1 MYPKFRNP
9 CLNPSSGGLIRKN
22 ASELNFLSLLSKQVV
37 RPNNDCTANK
47 TNELAPA
54 HAAIPQSSRQRRI
67 RFKAWSSCSHG
78 TVNDSVVHS
87 GRFGISLARER
98 TECGTVSP
106 SAACGRKEPAQPA
119 NIDHKSRHLAAKR
132 SSEYDT
138 IGKVVGALQFVDHNQ
153 IKERWMSGSENR
165 RLREILNKR
174 EAVLL
179 PGAANALAARIIEDL
194 GFKAVYVTG
203 AGITNTFLGSPDIGL
218 ISMTELV
225 NHVSAMR
232 DAVALPLIVDADT
245 GFGNAL
251 NVARTIKALE
261 RSGANAIQIE
271 DQEFPKRCG
280 HFFGKS
286 VIDCAEMVQKI
297 HAAVDARDDADL
309 IIIART
315 DALASHGFEDA
326 IERAAAYIE
335 AGADMTFVEAP
346 KTEDEIAEIPRRL
359 RAPQLINVVSGGLTP
374 TIGLREL
381 EAFGFSMILYANA
394 ALQASIAGMQNV
406 LKHLKAHGTLE
417 GVSAQLASFDERQRL
432 VRKLRFDE
440 LEQKYS

>member
-1 MYPKFRNP
+1 
-9 CLNPSSGGLIRKN
+9 
-22 ASELNFLSLLSKQVV
+22 
-37 RPNNDCTANK
+37 
-47 TNELAPA
+47 
-54 HAAIPQSSRQRRI
+54 
-67 RFKAWSSCSHG
+67 
-78 TVNDSVVHS
+78 
-87 GRFGISLARER
+87 
-98 TECGTVSP
+98 
-106 SAACGRKEPAQPA
+106 
-119 NIDHKSRHLAAKR
+119 
-132 SSEYDT
+132 
-138 IGKVVGALQFVDHNQ
+138 
-153 IKERWMSGSENR
+153 MSGSENR
-165 RLREILNKR
+165 HLREILNKR

-261 RSGANAIQIE
+261 RSGANAIQLE

-280 HFFGKS
+280 HFSGKS

-315 DALASHGFEDA
+315 DALASHGFEGA